1 MNEYFEQA
9 KALKNIIV
17 ENRRTIHRFAEIGFE
32 LPRTLKFVESKLT
45 EYGLSPQPMGKAGIV
60 CTIGKAG
67 KTVLLR
73 ADMDALPMKEATGLP
88 FAAQNGNCH
97 SCGHDSH
104 TAMLLGAAKLLK
116 EHESELEGTVK
127 LMFQPAEE
135 ILAGAKDMIDAGL
148 LENPKVDAAVGLH
161 VAAGTAFSESGTLY
175 YAKGTAMYS
184 GDAITITV
192 QGRNA
197 HGSTPEK
204 GVDAI
209 NIAAHIVIALQEIIS
224 REVSINDQAVVLV
237 GKISGGDT
245 VNTLAGHAVLEVSVR
260 AATEEMRAWLK
271 ARVKEIAQSVARTFR
286 GEVQVEYVYGIG
298 PLYNDPDLSEYLAD
312 SCAQAIGID
321 RVVQVPVTTGSE
333 DFTYVA
339 QQVPSVMFYLG
350 SGSPEQG
357 YCNSMH
363 HPAFLINEDVLP
375 LGCAVYAHCAVSFL
389 RRCIKR

>member
-1 MNEYFEQA
+1 MNEYLEQA
-9 KALKNIIV
+9 NMLKSDIV
-17 ENRRTIHRFAEIGFE
+17 KNRRTIHRFAETGFE
-32 LPRTLKFVESKLT
+32 LPQTLEFVENKLT
-45 EYGLSPQPMGKAGIV
+45 EYGLSPQRMGKAGIV
-60 CTIGKAG
+60 CTIGTAG

-73 ADMDALPMKEATGLP
+73 ADMDALPMKETTGLS

-97 SCGHDSH
+97 SCGHDNH

-116 EHESELEGTVK
+116 EHENKLEGTVK

-135 ILAGAKDMIDAGL
+135 ILAGAKDMIDSGL
-148 LENPKVDAAVGLH
+148 LENPKIDAAIGLH
-161 VAAGTAFSESGTLY
+161 VAAGTESSDFGTLY
-175 YAKGTAMYS
+175 YAKGAAMYS

-209 NIAAHIVIALQEIIS
+209 NIAAHIVIALQEITS
-224 REVSINDQAVVLV
+224 REISTNDQAVVLV

-260 AATEEMRAWLK
+260 AASEEMRAWLK
-271 ARVKEIAQSVARTFR
+271 IRVKEIAQSVAATFR
-286 GEVQVEYVYGIG
+286 GEAQVDYVYGIG
-298 PLYNDPDLSEYLAD
+298 PLYNDPDLSEYLAGC
-312 SCAQAIGID
+312 CAQTMGKD
-321 RVVQVPVTTGSE
+321 KVVQVPITTGSE
-333 DFTYVA
+333 DFTYIA

-375 LGCAVYAHCAVSFL
+375 LGCAIYAHCAVSFL
-389 RRCIKR
+389 SKRIK

>member
-1 MNEYFEQA
+1 MNEYFKQA
-9 KALKNIIV
+9 MALKDSII
-17 ENRRTIHRFAEIGFE
+17 ENRRIIHGFAETGFE
-32 LPRTLKFVESKLT
+32 LPRTLEFVEKKLT
-45 EYGLSPQPMGKAGIV
+45 EYGLSPKRAGRAGIV
-60 CTIGKAG
+60 CTIGRAG

-116 EHESELEGTVK
+116 EHENELHGTVK

-148 LENPKVDAAVGLH
+148 LENPSVDAAVGLH
-161 VAAGTAFSESGTLY
+161 LAAGTAFSDSGTLY

-184 GDAITITV
+184 GDAVTITV
-192 QGRNA
+192 HGRNA

-224 REVSINDQAVVLV
+224 REISMEDRAIVLV
-237 GKISGGDT
+237 GKINGGDT

-260 AATEEMRAWLK
+260 AATEEKRAWLK
-271 ARVKEIAQSVARTFR
+271 ARVKEISQSVARTFK
-286 GEVQVEYVYGIG
+286 GEAEVEYTYGIG
-298 PLYNDPDLSEYLAD
+298 PLYNDPDLSGYLAGC
-312 SCAQAIGID
+312 CAKEIGMN
-321 RVVQVPVTTGSE
+321 RVVEVPVSTGSE
-333 DFTYVA
+333 DFAYIA

-350 SGSPEQG
+350 AGSPKQG
-357 YCNSMH
+357 YCNTMH
-363 HPAFLINEDVLP
+363 NPALLIDEEVFP

-389 RRCIKR
+389 RRQ